1 MRNSAIQQSKSNQRM
16 KLCNSVG
23 VPSSAFLALI
33 IIILSLFQSSM
44 SPQIWHRYMLQRE
57 EAIPISPH
65 YLKAGCYSKE
75 TCLKWYDM
83 QYTVWGVRQ
92 LGDQAS
98 ESLSSP
104 ISPFSKKRPS
114 SLVSEKYSLYFRK
127 YFHYRT
133 RVLLWIS
140 NTVE

>member
-75 TCLKWYDM
+75 TCLK
-83 QYTVWGVRQ
+83 
-92 LGDQAS
+92 
-98 ESLSSP
+98 
-104 ISPFSKKRPS
+104 
-114 SLVSEKYSLYFRK
+114 
-127 YFHYRT
+127 
-133 RVLLWIS
+133 
-140 NTVE
+140 